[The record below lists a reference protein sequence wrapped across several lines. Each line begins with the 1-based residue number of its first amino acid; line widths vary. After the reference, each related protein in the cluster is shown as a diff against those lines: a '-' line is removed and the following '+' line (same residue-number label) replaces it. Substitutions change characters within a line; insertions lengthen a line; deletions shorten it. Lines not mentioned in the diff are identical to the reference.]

1 MKESIVERRKTLV
14 MEICLTA
21 RQEKQKKSLF
31 FFFVFFSGLLF
42 VSMLQFFAEVHSFLL
57 LLELEFLLL
66 RGFECGDGESR
77 LLFLSRHLGKARTNF
92 GHLLQLRLHEFSL
105 NVVNLDGQLVDVRV
119 LLDESVLEVD
129 GVNQRLPHLLVQL
142 DASVL
147 QRGGVEPIDVK
158 GADFSLKEVILGL
171 LFHFLL
177 AFEVILSAFQD
188 QNPQLLLL
196 VGGQLKFLLF
206 SHSGFLRLRKKGKR
220 DVDFR
225 RRIELDIPSPSSVK
239 KELV

>member
-1 MKESIVERRKTLV
+1 MIIGERER
-14 MEICLTA
+14 
-21 RQEKQKKSLF
+21 EKGNMCCCFVVVDVVVVVDLF
-31 FFFVFFSGLLF
+31 SLLF
-42 VSMLQFFAEVHSFLL
+42 VAVLQLFAEVHSFLL
-57 LLELEFLLL
+57 LVELELFLL
-66 RGFECGDGESR
+66 RGLESGDGESR
-77 LLFLSRHLGKARTNF
+77 LFLLGRHFGEARSDLGN
-92 GHLLQLRLHEFSL
+92 LLQLGLHEFSL
-105 NVVNLDGQLVDVRV
+105 NVVDLDGQLVDVRV

-129 GVNQRLPHLLVQL
+129 GVDQRLPHLLVQL

-147 QRGGVEPIDVK
+147 QRGGVEPVDVK

-206 SHSGFLRLRKKGKR
+206 SHSGL
-220 DVDFR
+220 
-225 RRIELDIPSPSSVK
+225 VK
-239 KELV
+239 V

>member
-1 MKESIVERRKTLV
+1 MIFGERETGNMCCCFAV
-14 MEICLTA
+14 VVDVDVD
-21 RQEKQKKSLF
+21 LF
-31 FFFVFFSGLLF
+31 SLLF
-42 VSMLQFFAEVHSFLL
+42 VAMFQLFAEVHSFLL
-57 LLELEFLLL
+57 LVELELFLL
-66 RGFECGDGESR
+66 RGLESGDGESR
-77 LLFLSRHLGKARTNF
+77 LFLLGRHFGEARSDLGN
-92 GHLLQLRLHEFSL
+92 LLQLGLHEFSL
-105 NVVNLDGQLVDVRV
+105 NVVDLDGQLVDVRV

-129 GVNQRLPHLLVQL
+129 GVDQRLPHLLVQL

-147 QRGGVEPIDVK
+147 QRGGVEPVDVK

-206 SHSGFLRLRKKGKR
+206 SHSGL
-220 DVDFR
+220 
-225 RRIELDIPSPSSVK
+225 VK
-239 KELV
+239 V